1 MDPVTHTL
9 TGIGL
14 ANAFYRERMGGAA
27 VIMLMIAANLPDIDV
42 LAHLMEQPW
51 GILSRRS
58 FGHSLLMFPIW
69 SAVLAGLFWLK
80 WRSWGYRRLYALCLA
95 GCGLHVFFDLINSF
109 GVVLLWPLSDWRPEL
124 GIVFIIDLMLTG
136 ILFAPIV
143 WTMPPSKRPGLA
155 KASRWCWAIVAIYI
169 LSCGA
174 NRALASHSLA
184 KEARRLGIESE
195 FSYVF
200 PEPFGCHRWRGV
212 LLKDGV
218 YHVFLIHAPFGGIE
232 MKTTVKTDTKNPIVV
247 RARATEIGRRLEW
260 FFKAPVWNAE
270 GGEATVHDLRFRS
283 LVFTRKPHF
292 QYHFAPDGKGLGW
305 KGSLPKE

>member
-14 ANAFYRERMGGAA
+14 ANAFYRKRMGGAA

-42 LAHLMEQPW
+42 LSHLMEQPW
-51 GILSRRS
+51 GILSRRT

-80 WRSWGYRRLYALCLA
+80 WRSFGYLRLYGLCLA
-95 GCGLHVFFDLINSF
+95 GAALHVCFDLINSF

-124 GIVFIIDLMLTG
+124 GIVFIVDLLLTG
-136 ILFAPIV
+136 ILVAPVIL
-143 WTMPPSKRPGLA
+143 TAPPSIRHRLP
-155 KASRWCWAIVAIYI
+155 KAARWCWAIVAFYI

-174 NRALASHSLA
+174 NRALASRRLA
-184 KEARRLGIESE
+184 QEAARLGIESE

-218 YHVFLIHAPFGGIE
+218 YHLFLIHAPFGGIE
-232 MKTTVKTDTKNPIVV
+232 KKGTLKSDTEHPAVV
-247 RARATEIGRRLEW
+247 RARASETGRRLEW
-260 FFKAPVWNAE
+260 FFKAPVWSAE
-270 GGEATVHDLRFRS
+270 GGEAQVHDLRFRS
-283 LVFTRKPHF
+283 LVLKYQGHF
-292 QYHFAPDGKGLGW
+292 QYRFSSDGKGLGW
-305 KGSLPKE
+305 RGRIPPK